1 MPIGK
6 PNPSWDLGV
15 DMRIHIVQDF
25 NGALLVRL
33 KLRRGGCLFASFSHL
48 LDRPHGPSRKL
59 KQTPFW

>member
-48 LDRPHGPSRKL
+48 RMDLL
-59 KQTPFW
+59 AN